1 MDRIDAQILDLL
13 QREGRLTVAELAE
26 RVSLSQSPCARRLK
40 RLEDCGLIAGY
51 RAVLDR
57 QALQLGSTV
66 FVNVRLN
73 LAPMANIQKLQAREP
88 FFRDALVRAGHRAPF
103 TGKKDFVSLDEARL
117 KAVMLKE
124 AVRLGGK
131 DVQGVAVMSQTA
143 KRQSGLPKHPGA

>member
-1 MDRIDAQILDLL
+1 MRRRSLLAALPVLLFARPASAAGKPAGKEASAQHLDISP
-13 QREGRLTVAELAE
+13 LALP
-26 RVSLSQSPCARRLK
+26 V
-40 RLEDCGLIAGY
+40 
-51 RAVLDR
+51 V
-57 QALQLGSTV
+57 LGSRV
-66 FVNVRLN
+66 VNYIFVNVRLN

-103 TGKKDFVSLDEARL
+103 TSKKDFVSLDEARL